1 MSIARRFFVAALAAL
16 PAGLLARR
24 AEAAATAADPVPK
37 VAYHL
42 ADAEKIDFV
51 LGNIENHFAGMGG
64 PDKVHIALVVHG
76 PALLGFE
83 PGRANAD
90 RTRRLAALVAKGLD
104 LGACGNTLKAQNLT
118 VAQLLPGFA
127 PVPEGGVVR
136 LARLQAMGYAYLR
149 P

>member
-1 MSIARRFFVAALAAL
+1 MSLARRFLFGALAAL
-16 PAGLLARR
+16 PAGLIARR
-24 AEAAATAADPVPK
+24 AEAAVAADPVPK

-64 PDKVHIALVVHG
+64 PDRVHIALVVHG

-118 VAQLLPGFA
+118 VGQLLPGFA